1 MNHVRRPR
9 SEYEALIARKH
20 DLGLTYQQ
28 LADESGVPISTLA
41 LWGRRMKANEPTQA
55 SAFVELK
62 TSAADGGVE
71 VILPNG
77 VRIGVRRGFDR
88 ELLNEVV
95 TAFGCCPS
103 RRPHAFSCTAS
114 PSPSARPMTASPR
127 SFART

>member
-1 MNHVRRPR
+1 
-9 SEYEALIARKH
+9 
-20 DLGLTYQQ
+20 
-28 LADESGVPISTLA
+28 
-41 LWGRRMKANEPTQA
+41 MKANEPTQA

-95 TAFGCCPS
+95 TAFGC
-103 RRPHAFSCTAS
+103 
-114 PSPSARPMTASPR
+114 
-127 SFART
+127 